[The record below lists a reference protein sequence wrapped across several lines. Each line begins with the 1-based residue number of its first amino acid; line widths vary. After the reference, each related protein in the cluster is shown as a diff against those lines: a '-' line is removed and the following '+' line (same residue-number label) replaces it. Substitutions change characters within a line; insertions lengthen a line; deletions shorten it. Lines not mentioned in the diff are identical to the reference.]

1 MKITRL
7 AGLLATG
14 TLLAATA
21 ACGGSGGGSPEAAA
35 EKILQA
41 VVDEDARAMCEGTL
55 LDGEPRTDDE
65 VDECVEEAEESEE
78 EAERFREEA
87 DEEMLTQLDEQT
99 EEMKDTFRTALDNG
113 PSEVGD
119 EEDGEVVVTY
129 EVDGE
134 EAPIT
139 TKEFDGEWYVD
150 MTL

>member
-7 AGLLATG
+7 TGLLATG

-21 ACGGSGGGSPEAAA
+21 ACGGSGAGSPEAAA

-55 LDGEPRTDDE
+55 LDGEPRTDEE
-65 VDECVEEAEESEE
+65 VDECVEDAEKVDEESKKLLED
-78 EAERFREEA
+78 A
-87 DEEMLTQLDEQT
+87 DDETIKEYEEQT